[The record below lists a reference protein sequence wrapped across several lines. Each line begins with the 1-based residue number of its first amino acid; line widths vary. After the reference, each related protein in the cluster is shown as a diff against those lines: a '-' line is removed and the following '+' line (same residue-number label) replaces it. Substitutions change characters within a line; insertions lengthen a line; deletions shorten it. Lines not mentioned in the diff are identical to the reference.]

1 MDANGSPSRRPVC
14 VSAKTKTRSINVNV
28 PKKLEQYLLETK
40 IGAPAT
46 LALCGVAGGHLL
58 LDRITNTIPTL
69 AQDRLQDFV
78 ALLGLTNA
86 TPVLAALVIGLSLLR
101 HHQQQRSWRFPA
113 WFMMAM
119 GVEAALWTVPLFGL
133 GVLIGVLMPFSTVE
147 VGGLALAL
155 SAGLYE
161 ELVFRL
167 LLIEAGAHV
176 SMTFFG
182 ASRTKTMPYLLA
194 LSGVLFAC
202 YHAPLLD
209 GFDATGLLVYTFG
222 GIWLGLLYRYRG
234 LAIAVLTHVLYDIM
248 VLAQ

>member
-1 MDANGSPSRRPVC
+1 MF
-14 VSAKTKTRSINVNV
+14 VNV
-28 PKKLEQYLLETK
+28 PKKLERYLLETK

-46 LALCGVAGGHLL
+46 LALCAVAGGHVVLEH
-58 LDRITNTIPTL
+58 ITNTLPTL
-69 AQDRLQDFV
+69 AQHRLQDFV

-101 HHQQQRSWRFPA
+101 HHQQQRSWRFSP
-113 WFMMAM
+113 WILIGMAM
-119 GVEAALWTVPLFGL
+119 EAALCTIPLFGL
-133 GVLIGVLMPFSTVE
+133 GVLIGVMVPYTTVE
-147 VGGLALAL
+147 TGGLALAF

-176 SMTFFG
+176 CITFLG
-182 ASRTKTMPYLLA
+182 MSRPNAMPYLIG

-202 YHAPLLD
+202 YHAPLLEGLD
-209 GFDATGLLVYTFG
+209 VTGLLVYTFG
-222 GIWLGLLYRYRG
+222 GIWLAVLYRYRG
-234 LAIAVLTHVLYDIM
+234 LAIAVLTHVFYDIL

>member
-1 MDANGSPSRRPVC
+1 M
-14 VSAKTKTRSINVNV
+14 
-28 PKKLEQYLLETK
+28 ETK

-46 LALCGVAGGHLL
+46 LALCGVAGGHVVLEQ
-58 LDRITNTIPTL
+58 ITDTMPTL

-78 ALLGLTNA
+78 ALLGLTDA
-86 TPVLAALVIGLSLLR
+86 TPVLATLVIGLSLLR
-101 HHQQQRSWRFPA
+101 HHQEQRSWRFPP
-113 WFMMAM
+113 WFLIAM
-119 GVEAALWTVPLFGL
+119 GMEAALCTIPLFGL
-133 GVLIGVLMPFSTVE
+133 GVLIGVLIPYSTVE
-147 VGGLALAL
+147 MGGLALAL

-167 LLIEAGAHV
+167 LLIEAAAHV
-176 SMTFFG
+176 CITFLG
-182 ASRTKTMPYLLA
+182 TSRTNAMPYIIG

-222 GIWLGLLYRYRG
+222 GIWLAVLYQYRG
-234 LAIAVLTHVLYDIM
+234 LAIAVLSHVLYDIM

>member
-1 MDANGSPSRRPVC
+1 MF
-14 VSAKTKTRSINVNV
+14 VNV
-28 PKKLEQYLLETK
+28 PKKLERYLLDTK
-40 IGAPAT
+40 IGASAT
-46 LALCGVAGGHLL
+46 LAICAVAGGHVILEQ
-58 LDRITNTIPTL
+58 ITNTMPTL

-101 HHQQQRSWRFPA
+101 HHQQHRSWRFPP
-113 WFMMAM
+113 WFLIGM
-119 GVEAALWTVPLFGL
+119 GMEAALCSIPLFGL
-133 GVLIGVLMPFSTVE
+133 GALIGGMVPYTIVE
-147 VGGLALAL
+147 TGSLALAL

-176 SMTFFG
+176 CITFLG
-182 ASRTKTMPYLLA
+182 MSRTNAMPYLIG

-202 YHAPLLD
+202 YHAPLLE
-209 GFDATGLLVYTFG
+209 GFDVSGLLVYTFG
-222 GIWLGLLYRYRG
+222 GIWLAVLYRYRG
-234 LAIAVLTHVLYDIM
+234 LAIAVLTHVFYDIL

>member
-1 MDANGSPSRRPVC
+1 MF
-14 VSAKTKTRSINVNV
+14 VNV
-28 PKKLEQYLLETK
+28 PKKLERYLLDTK
-40 IGAPAT
+40 IGASAT
-46 LALCGVAGGHLL
+46 LAICAVAGGHVILEQ
-58 LDRITNTIPTL
+58 ITNTMPTL

-101 HHQQQRSWRFPA
+101 HHQQHRSWRFPP
-113 WFMMAM
+113 WFLIGM
-119 GVEAALWTVPLFGL
+119 GMEAALCAIPLFGL
-133 GVLIGVLMPFSTVE
+133 SALIGGMVPYTIVE
-147 VGGLALAL
+147 TGGLALAL

-176 SMTFFG
+176 CITFLG
-182 ASRTKTMPYLLA
+182 MSRTNAMPYLIG

-202 YHAPLLD
+202 YHAPLLE
-209 GFDATGLLVYTFG
+209 GFDVSGLLVYTFG
-222 GIWLGLLYRYRG
+222 GIWLAVLYRYRG
-234 LAIAVLTHVLYDIM
+234 LAIAVLTHVFYDIL

>member
-28 PKKLEQYLLETK
+28 PKKLEQYFLETK

-133 GVLIGVLMPFSTVE
+133 GVLIL
-147 VGGLALAL
+147 LL
-155 SAGLYE
+155 SQ
-161 ELVFRL
+161 LVFLIDSFLLFLSLHLIILFKFCFTFVCCFFHLFLLQLIIL
-167 LLIEAGAHV
+167 LL
-176 SMTFFG
+176 
-182 ASRTKTMPYLLA
+182 L
-194 LSGVLFAC
+194 
-202 YHAPLLD
+202 
-209 GFDATGLLVYTFG
+209 
-222 GIWLGLLYRYRG
+222 
-234 LAIAVLTHVLYDIM
+234 
-248 VLAQ
+248 

>member
-1 MDANGSPSRRPVC
+1 M
-14 VSAKTKTRSINVNV
+14 
-28 PKKLEQYLLETK
+28 ETK

-46 LALCGVAGGHLL
+46 LALCGVAGGHVVLEQ
-58 LDRITNTIPTL
+58 ITDTMPTL

-78 ALLGLTNA
+78 ALLGLTDA
-86 TPVLAALVIGLSLLR
+86 TPVLATLVIGLSLLR
-101 HHQQQRSWRFPA
+101 HHQEQRSWRFPP
-113 WFMMAM
+113 WFLIAM
-119 GVEAALWTVPLFGL
+119 GMEAALCTIPLFGL
-133 GVLIGVLMPFSTVE
+133 GVLIGVLIPYSTVE
-147 VGGLALAL
+147 MGGLALAL

-167 LLIEAGAHV
+167 LLIEAAAHV
-176 SMTFFG
+176 CITFLG
-182 ASRTKTMPYLLA
+182 TSRTSAMPYIIG

-222 GIWLGLLYRYRG
+222 GIWLAVLYRYRG
-234 LAIAVLTHVLYDIM
+234 LAIAVLSHVLYDIM

>member
-1 MDANGSPSRRPVC
+1 MS
-14 VSAKTKTRSINVNV
+14 VNV
-28 PKKLEQYLLETK
+28 PNKLERYLLETK

-46 LALCGVAGGHLL
+46 LALCAVAGGHVVLEH
-58 LDRITNTIPTL
+58 ITNTLPTL

-101 HHQQQRSWRFPA
+101 HHQQQRSWHFPP
-113 WFMMAM
+113 WFLIGMAM
-119 GVEAALWTVPLFGL
+119 EAALCTIPMFGL
-133 GVLIGVLMPFSTVE
+133 GVLIGVMVPYTIVE
-147 VGGLALAL
+147 TGGLALAL

-176 SMTFFG
+176 SITFLG
-182 ASRTKTMPYLLA
+182 MSRANAMPYLIG

-202 YHAPLLD
+202 YHAPLLE
-209 GFDATGLLVYTFG
+209 GFDVTGLMVYTFG
-222 GIWLGLLYRYRG
+222 GIWLAVLYRYRG
-234 LAIAVLTHVLYDIM
+234 LAIAVLTHVLYDIL

>member
-1 MDANGSPSRRPVC
+1 
-14 VSAKTKTRSINVNV
+14 
-28 PKKLEQYLLETK
+28 
-40 IGAPAT
+40 
-46 LALCGVAGGHLL
+46 
-58 LDRITNTIPTL
+58 
-69 AQDRLQDFV
+69 
-78 ALLGLTNA
+78 
-86 TPVLAALVIGLSLLR
+86 
-101 HHQQQRSWRFPA
+101 
-113 WFMMAM
+113 MMAM

-147 VGGLALAL
+147 VGGLALAF

-222 GIWLGLLYRYRG
+222 GIWLGVLYRYRG

>member
-1 MDANGSPSRRPVC
+1 MF
-14 VSAKTKTRSINVNV
+14 VNV
-28 PKKLEQYLLETK
+28 PKKLERYLLDTK
-40 IGAPAT
+40 IGASAT
-46 LALCGVAGGHLL
+46 LAICAVAGGHVILEQ
-58 LDRITNTIPTL
+58 ITNTMPTL

-101 HHQQQRSWRFPA
+101 HHQQHRPWRFPP
-113 WFMMAM
+113 WFLIGM
-119 GVEAALWTVPLFGL
+119 GIEAAVCAIPLFGL
-133 GVLIGVLMPFSTVE
+133 GALIGGMVPYTIVE
-147 VGGLALAL
+147 TGGLALAL

-176 SMTFFG
+176 CITFLG
-182 ASRTKTMPYLLA
+182 MSRTNAMPYLIG

-202 YHAPLLD
+202 YHAPLLE
-209 GFDATGLLVYTFG
+209 GFDVSGLLVYTFG
-222 GIWLGLLYRYRG
+222 GIWLAVLYRYRG
-234 LAIAVLTHVLYDIM
+234 LAIAVLTHVFYDIL

>member
-1 MDANGSPSRRPVC
+1 MS
-14 VSAKTKTRSINVNV
+14 VNV
-28 PKKLEQYLLETK
+28 PNKLERYLLETK

-46 LALCGVAGGHLL
+46 LALCAVAGGHVVLEH
-58 LDRITNTIPTL
+58 ITNTLPTL

-101 HHQQQRSWRFPA
+101 HHQQQRSWHFPP
-113 WFMMAM
+113 WFLIGMAM
-119 GVEAALWTVPLFGL
+119 EAALCTIPLFGL
-133 GVLIGVLMPFSTVE
+133 GVLIGVMVPYTIVE
-147 VGGLALAL
+147 TGGLALAL

-176 SMTFFG
+176 SITFLG
-182 ASRTKTMPYLLA
+182 MSRANAMPYLIG

-202 YHAPLLD
+202 YHAPLLE
-209 GFDATGLLVYTFG
+209 GFDVTGLMVYTFG
-222 GIWLGLLYRYRG
+222 GIWLAVLYRYRG
-234 LAIAVLTHVLYDIM
+234 LAIAVLTHVLYDIL

>member
-1 MDANGSPSRRPVC
+1 MS
-14 VSAKTKTRSINVNV
+14 VNV
-28 PKKLEQYLLETK
+28 PNKLERYLLETK

-46 LALCGVAGGHLL
+46 LALCAVAGGHVVLEH
-58 LDRITNTIPTL
+58 ITNTLPTL

-101 HHQQQRSWRFPA
+101 HHQQQRSWHFPP
-113 WFMMAM
+113 WFLIGMAM
-119 GVEAALWTVPLFGL
+119 EAALCTIPLFGL
-133 GVLIGVLMPFSTVE
+133 GVLIGVLIPYSTVE
-147 VGGLALAL
+147 MGGLALAL

-167 LLIEAGAHV
+167 LLIEAAAHV
-176 SMTFFG
+176 CITFLG
-182 ASRTKTMPYLLA
+182 TSRTSAMPYIIG

-209 GFDATGLLVYTFG
+209 GFDVTGLLVYTFG
-222 GIWLGLLYRYRG
+222 GIWLAVLYRYRG
-234 LAIAVLTHVLYDIM
+234 LAIAVLSHVLYDIM

>member
-1 MDANGSPSRRPVC
+1 M
-14 VSAKTKTRSINVNV
+14 NV
-28 PKKLEQYLLETK
+28 PKKLDRYLLETK

-46 LALCGVAGGHLL
+46 LALCAVAGGHVVLEH
-58 LDRITNTIPTL
+58 ITNTMPTL

-101 HHQQQRSWRFPA
+101 HHQQQRSWRFPP
-113 WFMMAM
+113 WFLIGM
-119 GVEAALWTVPLFGL
+119 GMEAAICTIPLFGL
-133 GVLIGVLMPFSTVE
+133 SVLVGVLVPYTTVE
-147 VGGLALAL
+147 TGVLALAL

-176 SMTFFG
+176 CSTFLG
-182 ASRTKTMPYLLA
+182 TSRTNAMPYLIG

-202 YHAPLLD
+202 YHAPLLE
-209 GFDATGLLVYTFG
+209 GFDVAGLLVYTFG
-222 GIWLGLLYRYRG
+222 GVWLAVLYRHRG
-234 LAIAVLTHVLYDIM
+234 LAIAVLTHVFYDIL

>member
-28 PKKLEQYLLETK
+28 PKKLEQYFLETK

-147 VGGLALAL
+147 VGGLALAVT
-155 SAGLYE
+155 
-161 ELVFRL
+161 VFR
-167 LLIEAGAHV
+167 
-176 SMTFFG
+176 
-182 ASRTKTMPYLLA
+182 RRDY
-194 LSGVLFAC
+194 
-202 YHAPLLD
+202 
-209 GFDATGLLVYTFG
+209 
-222 GIWLGLLYRYRG
+222 
-234 LAIAVLTHVLYDIM
+234 
-248 VLAQ
+248 

>member
-1 MDANGSPSRRPVC
+1 M
-14 VSAKTKTRSINVNV
+14 NV
-28 PKKLEQYLLETK
+28 PKNLERYLVETK

-46 LALCGVAGGHLL
+46 LALCGVAGGHVVLEQ
-58 LDRITNTIPTL
+58 ITDTMPTL

-78 ALLGLTNA
+78 ALLGLTDA
-86 TPVLAALVIGLSLLR
+86 TPVLATLVIGLSLLR
-101 HHQQQRSWRFPA
+101 HHQEQRSWRFPP
-113 WFMMAM
+113 WFLIAM
-119 GVEAALWTVPLFGL
+119 GMEAALCTIPLFGL
-133 GVLIGVLMPFSTVE
+133 GVLIGVLIPYSTVE
-147 VGGLALAL
+147 MGGLALAL

-167 LLIEAGAHV
+167 LLIEAAAHV
-176 SMTFFG
+176 CITFLG
-182 ASRTKTMPYLLA
+182 TSRTNAMPYIIG

-222 GIWLGLLYRYRG
+222 GIWLAVLYQYRG
-234 LAIAVLTHVLYDIM
+234 LAIAVLSHVLYDIM

>member
-1 MDANGSPSRRPVC
+1 MPV
-14 VSAKTKTRSINVNV
+14 TI
-28 PKKLEQYLLETK
+28 PKQLERYLLESK

-46 LALCGVAGGHLL
+46 LVICGVAGGHLAL
-58 LDRITNTIPTL
+58 EQITNTIPTL

-101 HHQQQRSWRFPA
+101 HHQQRRSWRFPA
-113 WFMMAM
+113 WFLIGM
-119 GVEAALWTVPLFGL
+119 GIEAALCTIPLFGL
-133 GVLIGVLMPFSTVE
+133 GILTGVLAPYTTVE
-147 VGGLALAL
+147 TGGLVLAL

-167 LLIEAGAHV
+167 MLIEAGAHV
-176 SMTFFG
+176 CMTFLG
-182 ASRTKTMPYLLA
+182 TSRTNAMPYLIG

-209 GFDATGLLVYTFG
+209 GFDVTGLLVYAFG
-222 GIWLGLLYRYRG
+222 GIWLAVLYRYRG
-234 LAIAVLTHVLYDIM
+234 LAIAVLTHVFYDIL

>member
-28 PKKLEQYLLETK
+28 PKKLEQYFLETK

-101 HHQQQRSWRFPA
+101 HYQQKRSWRFPA
-113 WFMMAM
+113 WFLVGM
-119 GVEAALWTVPLFGL
+119 GVEAALWTIPLFGL
-133 GVLIGVLMPFSTVE
+133 GVLIGVLMPFSTFE
-147 VGGLALAL
+147 VGGLTLAF

-176 SMTFFG
+176 CMTFLN
-182 ASRTKTMPYLLA
+182 ASRTKTMPYLIA
-194 LSGVLFAC
+194 LSGVLFAS

-222 GIWLGLLYRYRG
+222 GVWLGVLYRYRG
-234 LAIAVLTHVLYDIM
+234 LAIAVLTHVLYDFM